1 MTKKSLFYICTSA
14 VLVFFNNSEAK
25 LLHSLPN
32 YYENYEKSV
41 FSRPL
46 GSCDFFAHNVKWQ
59 GEHCRG
65 PLAGDKVLCQQEYSE
80 LTAEGKTVTV
90 GIIMTYN
97 NFFNWKREQIEQQQQ
112 LILKTM
118 QERQQKLKK
127 LMEVMTYLKSIE
139 QLKEKRL
146 REYNE
151 EVLAEEQKF
160 LDELGT
166 QLHFRQA

>member
-1 MTKKSLFYICTSA
+1 MKKFKFQLET
-14 VLVFFNNSEAK
+14 
-25 LLHSLPN
+25 LLKVTRRKKDDA
-32 YYENYEKSV
+32 EMAFAEV
-41 FSRPL
+41 SRRL
-46 GSCDFFAHNVKWQ
+46 E
-59 GEHCRG
+59 EHRAR
-65 PLAGDKVLCQQEYSE
+65 LQELLQELQAGQKEYSE

-90 GIIMTYN
+90 GVIMTYN

-127 LMEVMTYLKSIE
+127 LMELITYLKSIE

-166 QLHFRQA
+166 QLHFRQG